1 MVLTWAERLGAFAEP
16 SRVSCADVGLTLRRR
31 LPRALRVGVH
41 AAPYDAV
48 ALLSLPLP
56 LWPLL
61 PLLNIWLLLAKAC
74 MGAEGDAARS

>member
-1 MVLTWAERLGAFAEP
+1 MVLTWADRLDAFAEP

-41 AAPYDAV
+41 VPPYEAV
-48 ALLSLPLP
+48 APLSLPLP
-56 LWPLL
+56 LWWLL
-61 PLLNIWLLLAKAC
+61 PLPNIWLLLAKAC